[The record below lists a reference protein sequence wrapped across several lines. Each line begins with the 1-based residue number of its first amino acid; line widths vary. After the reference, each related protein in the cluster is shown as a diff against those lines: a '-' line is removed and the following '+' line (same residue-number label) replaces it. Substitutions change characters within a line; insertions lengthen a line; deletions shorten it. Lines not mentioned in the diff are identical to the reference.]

1 VTPGTRI
8 TVAIAVDRLNELL
21 PLARRQA
28 GLPAELAAVHRAVLR
43 SLYDTGRPPA
53 RDALAALLT
62 SCSVEEALARLG
74 AEDLIV
80 LSKDGRD
87 AVGAYPMTSE
97 STPHRLVLPGRTVN
111 AMCAVDA
118 LSVATMFGGAV
129 EIRSLCRVSREPVLI
144 RQSEDR
150 VIEAAPA
157 TVLVG
162 VNWRKPCGRHAAHSL
177 CVEMVFLKD
186 AATAQAWHGG
196 DLANHSLFEL
206 PEAIE
211 FGKRFFRPLVAT
223 A

>member
-1 VTPGTRI
+1 VTAI
-8 TVAIAVDRLNELL
+8 TSRVAIAVDRLNELL

-28 GLPAELAAVHRAVLR
+28 GLPAELAKAHRTVLR
-43 SLYDTGRPPA
+43 SFYDTGRPPE
-53 RDALAALLT
+53 REALASWL
-62 SCSVEEALARLG
+62 SFCSVDEALARLG

-87 AVGAYPMTSE
+87 VVGAYPMTSE
-97 STPHRLVLPGRTVN
+97 STPHRLILPGRTVN

-129 EIRSLCRVSREPVLI
+129 EIHSKCRVSREPVLI
-144 RQSEDR
+144 RQCEDR
-150 VIEAAPA
+150 VLEAAPA

-162 VNWRKPCGRHAAHSL
+162 VSWQKPCGRHAAHSL

-186 AATAQAWHGG
+186 EDTAEAWHAG
-196 DLANHSLFEL
+196 DLANHSLFGL

-211 FGKRFFRPLVAT
+211 FGKRFFRPLVAE